1 MCFVL
6 CRDES
11 IDTLELDALDITIPS
26 SQHVNKI
33 RSEMEVAAH
42 NKLYFK
48 QCSVIHCNAAPVP
61 CRPLSR
67 KHRPPALAG
76 ITCRGGSSRLDLVN
90 DKMLDHWIPYIWA
103 WSVTVNDYKWYM
115 RLSAVRAMC
124 LIEIHNLSAQTACQQ
139 CLQYNSYTA
148 YTAYTAYRAA

>member
-48 QCSVIHCNAAPVP
+48 QCSVIHCTMV
-61 CRPLSR
+61 PLSTR
-67 KHRPPALAG
+67 
-76 ITCRGGSSRLDLVN
+76 
-90 DKMLDHWIPYIWA
+90 ML
-103 WSVTVNDYKWYM
+103 
-115 RLSAVRAMC
+115 L
-124 LIEIHNLSAQTACQQ
+124 
-139 CLQYNSYTA
+139 
-148 YTAYTAYRAA
+148 

>member
-1 MCFVL
+1 MQFRDQDDTRSRTLMSDNNTNACLTLNVMCFVL
-6 CRDES
+6 RRDES

-76 ITCRGGSSRLDLVN
+76 ITCRGVSSRLDLVN
-90 DKMLDHWIPYIWA
+90 DKMLDHWIPYI
-103 WSVTVNDYKWYM
+103 
-115 RLSAVRAMC
+115 
-124 LIEIHNLSAQTACQQ
+124 
-139 CLQYNSYTA
+139 
-148 YTAYTAYRAA
+148 